1 VPERADLERAT
12 TELLQRL
19 IRFNTVNPPGNEEPA
34 QHFLK
39 EVLEGAGFECEL
51 LAAVEGRP
59 NLLARLRGP
68 SDGPT
73 LCLLGHVDTVPAD
86 PEDWSVDPWS
96 GEVRDGCVW
105 GRGALDMKSQVAAEI
120 AASVALASEGWRPEA
135 GELLIAAVVDEEAGG
150 AHGAQWLCREQRD
163 KVRCDLLVN
172 EGAGDVFEFDGRR
185 VFTVCVAEKGV
196 CRFQLVTRGRA
207 GHASVP
213 RIGDNALVKMAPVLE
228 ALRDVRPVLER
239 SPEPEAL
246 LEAMGVDASD
256 LEAALREV
264 ESKDPRIAVLLEPML
279 SVTLAPTM
287 ISASSA
293 INVIPARAELGVD
306 CRVPPGLGEEHA
318 MERITDAIGED
329 GFEVTFVDSVI
340 GNRSPLDT
348 SLMGHIR
355 DFIAREDPGS
365 EVAPF
370 VLPGFSDS
378 RWWRDAF
385 PDCVAYG
392 FFPQREMD
400 IFEAAPLVHSADER
414 IPVADLGLA
423 ASFYA
428 ELAQKVLR

>member
-1 VPERADLERAT
+1 
-12 TELLQRL
+12 
-19 IRFNTVNPPGNEEPA
+19 
-34 QHFLK
+34 
-39 EVLEGAGFECEL
+39 
-51 LAAVEGRP
+51 
-59 NLLARLRGP
+59 
-68 SDGPT
+68 
-73 LCLLGHVDTVPAD
+73 
-86 PEDWSVDPWS
+86 
-96 GEVRDGCVW
+96 
-105 GRGALDMKSQVAAEI
+105 
-120 AASVALASEGWRPEA
+120 
-135 GELLIAAVVDEEAGG
+135 
-150 AHGAQWLCREQRD
+150 
-163 KVRCDLLVN
+163 
-172 EGAGDVFEFDGRR
+172 
-185 VFTVCVAEKGV
+185 
-196 CRFQLVTRGRA
+196 
-207 GHASVP
+207 
-213 RIGDNALVKMAPVLE
+213 MAPVLE